1 MNEELINADLDQSV
15 EFLKKGCII
24 LYPTDTIWGLGCD
37 ATNGKAIEKI
47 YAIKKRNEGKSLII
61 LVDGEEMLTH
71 YVQSVPAIVHDLVE
85 QYDRPLTIIYP
96 EARNL
101 PKNLVAPDG
110 SIAIRIVRHAFCSRL
125 ISQFGKPITSTSAN
139 VSGLPSPASYH
150 AIPDEVKQM
159 VDYSVILGR
168 DDLKA
173 ASPSTIIRIDI
184 NGEFEII
191 RN

>member
-1 MNEELINADLDQSV
+1 MNEELINTDLDQSV
-15 EFLKKGCII
+15 EVLKRGGVI

-47 YAIKKRNEGKSLII
+47 YTIKKRNEGKSLII

-71 YVQSVPAIVHDLVE
+71 YVQSVPSIVHDLIE

-101 PKNLVAPDG
+101 PKNLIAPDG
-110 SIAIRIVRHAFCSRL
+110 SIAIRIVRHVFCSRM
-125 ISQFGKPITSTSAN
+125 IAQFGKPITSTSAN
-139 VSGLPSPASYH
+139 VSGLSSPASFH
-150 AIPDEVKQM
+150 TISDEVKQI
-159 VDYSVILGR
+159 VDYTVVFGR

-173 ASPSTIIRIDI
+173 AFPSTIIRIDP

-191 RN
+191 RS